1 MTILSE
7 ALIVIA
13 IILTL
18 LSQDATLRLRHT
30 SFYTIDIDTP
40 LIGFSL
46 TTEKNRD
53 NLKRKKKRDSDTSFW
68 PYYHALTFLVSRG
81 TLTVGKCHPTNEG
94 DDSPITLLP
103 ACITIYALLSLL
115 TATAERAS
123 LAKDFDIY
131 EKDTPN
137 IDMALRFPAIYLI
150 ISLLVIQYYRLKYK
164 RGAWQYGRKQN
175 E

>member
-30 SFYTIDIDTP
+30 SHYIIDIDTP

-53 NLKRKKKRDSDTSFW
+53 APKRKKRRDGDISFRQ
-68 PYYHALTFLVSRG
+68 YYHALTFLVSRG
-81 TLTVGKCHPTNEG
+81 TLAVGKCHPINEG
-94 DDSPITLLP
+94 DDSPVTLLP
-103 ACITIYALLSLL
+103 SCITTYALLSLL
-115 TATAERAS
+115 IGTAEHAS
-123 LAKDFDIY
+123 LAKDFNIY
-131 EKDTPN
+131 EKDMPN
-137 IDMALRFPAIYLI
+137 IDMALRFSVIYLI
-150 ISLLVIQYYRLKYK
+150 ISLLMLQYYRLKYK
-164 RGAWQYGRKQN
+164 RGA
-175 E
+175 